1 MEEPCQPL
9 KVHRRRLERRHQLRW
24 QGEWACSRCPLKG
37 KDLQKHG
44 CLFRHPTG
52 GKRFT
57 TKRSGDS
64 MADAA
69 RKRGVDSG
77 GSRQRPQKQA
87 RLDVFWAQ
95 SHSPKGQTLLS
106 HFFGAGQP
114 GASLA
119 VGGKRPPA
127 HLVGAVKRPK
137 V

>member
-1 MEEPCQPL
+1 
-9 KVHRRRLERRHQLRW
+9 
-24 QGEWACSRCPLKG
+24 
-37 KDLQKHG
+37 
-44 CLFRHPTG
+44 
-52 GKRFT
+52 
-57 TKRSGDS
+57 
-64 MADAA
+64 MADPA

-87 RLDVFWAQ
+87 RLDFIWGQ
-95 SHSPKGQTLLS
+95 PRSPKGQTLLS
-106 HFFGAGQP
+106 HFFGGGQL